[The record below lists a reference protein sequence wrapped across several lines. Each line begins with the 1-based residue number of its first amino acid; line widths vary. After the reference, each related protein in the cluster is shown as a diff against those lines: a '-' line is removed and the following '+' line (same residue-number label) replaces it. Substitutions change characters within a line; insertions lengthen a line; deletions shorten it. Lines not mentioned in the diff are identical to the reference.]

1 MGTHSTFGINFKFHS
16 NLDFDDSKIL
26 TFPSVYKQLFH
37 YWRKYLSSS
46 VNIPPSI
53 LSQPIWYNKN
63 NKINRKPI
71 YVEEFAKQNIIFLY
85 DLFNTKNEL
94 KTWDEIKI
102 TYKLSDKSYFK
113 WRQITNSIPKPWKKL
128 LKENQNYSSNLSLLD
143 HHIII
148 ISLSSHKLAHLN
160 ILVHD

>member
-85 DLFNTKNEL
+85 DLFNAKNEL

-102 TYKLSDKSYFK
+102 TYELSNKSYFK
-113 WRQITNSIPKPWKKL
+113 WRQIIHSIPKTWKKITQTKSKWQ
-128 LKENQNYSSNLSLLD
+128 LKFS
-143 HHIII
+143 IT
-148 ISLSSHKLAHLN
+148 
-160 ILVHD
+160 